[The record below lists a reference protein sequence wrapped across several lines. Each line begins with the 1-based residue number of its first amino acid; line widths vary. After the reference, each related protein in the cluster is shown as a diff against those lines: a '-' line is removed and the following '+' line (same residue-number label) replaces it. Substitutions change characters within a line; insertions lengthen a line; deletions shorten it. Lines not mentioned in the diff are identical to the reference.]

1 MNGTARSFRNLSA
14 VCAVVAGL
22 ATAQSVSTSQIN
34 GSVQDS
40 SGLPVPNAEIKLT
53 QLATGALRTTVTA
66 ADGAYVFPSLAVGPY
81 QLEVTKE
88 GFTKYVQS
96 GIVLQVDTN
105 PEINIVLKVG
115 SVAEQVV
122 VEAAASMVETHST
135 GVGQLVDSQRIV
147 DLPLNGRQA
156 TDLIFLA
163 GAATIGPA
171 GDLSSNKNYP
181 TQVISVAGG
190 QSNGMTYLLDG
201 GTHNDP
207 FNNLNLPIP
216 FPDVLQEFKVETSA
230 LPAQYGHHAAAAVNA
245 VTKSGTNEFHG
256 DLFEFVRNG
265 VFNARNFFAAAR
277 DSLKRNQ
284 FGGTFG
290 GPVLKNKL
298 FFFAGYQGTI
308 TRSDPPTRI
317 SFVPTAAMLQGDFTT
332 IASPTCNAGRQ
343 ITLKAPFSNNKIAPG
358 LFSKPALNILKYIP
372 STDDPCGQVTFG
384 IPAKTDEHQGIGRV
398 DYQWSAK
405 HSLFGRYFLT
415 NLEQPPIY
423 DGKNAL
429 TTGQAGSDDRVQSL
443 VLGDTYLL
451 GSATISSF
459 RATVNRSRI
468 LRTSAQFFSGPEVGV
483 DMSAPVPKFMVV
495 TITGGFGV
503 GGGTASPG
511 FFNTTALQAAE
522 DLSLVRGSH
531 QIGFGANY
539 IHTNANAATNLFT
552 NASFAFTTQ
561 GTNLGLADFLTGNVA
576 TYVQGE
582 AQQTFERQH
591 YIGLYV
597 QDSWRVSSRFT
608 LNAGL
613 RWEPM
618 IPAITPFGWLSH
630 YDLSAFLAGVKSTR
644 FVNAPAGVL
653 FPGDVNGPTK
663 AGFNSR
669 LAEFAPRL
677 GVVWDPKGN
686 GRQTIRASWGVFY
699 DLPHLYSQSHFGAEP
714 PWGSQ
719 INLIGPLPFATPWQ
733 GYPGGNFFPVSLSK
747 DVPFPTGGT
756 WVNYPLDTRP
766 TYVEQWNLSLQKQ
779 IGASLLLSASYV
791 GNVTVHLWTA
801 REMNPAT
808 YFPGGPCVLNGVTY
822 NPCSTTANS
831 QQRRLLSLLNPSQGQ
846 YYGSITQLDD
856 GGTQSYNALL
866 LSLQRR
872 LSRNVTVNGNYTWS
886 HCIADLVNSELAGN
900 SPSYIHPDNRRGDRG
915 NCSSDKR
922 QLLNISAVYQTPR
935 FSERWV
941 ERLAGEWKL
950 ASIVRAQSGSFLS
963 VQTGL
968 DNSLTALVSPNGG
981 ASAQRPNQVLT
992 NVYGDRSYNF
1002 YLNPAAFA
1010 QPATGTFGNIGIA
1023 NIEGPGSLQVD
1034 ASLSRVFRIRERKT
1048 LEFRA
1053 DAFNLPN
1060 HTRLGNPST
1069 SLSSNTF
1076 GKINTAADPR
1086 IMQFALKYVF

>member
-1 MNGTARSFRNLSA
+1 MNGTGSSFRNLYI
-14 VCAVVAGL
+14 VCALIVGSA
-22 ATAQSVSTSQIN
+22 AAQSVSTSQIN

-40 SGLPVPNAEIKLT
+40 SGLPVPNAEIKIT
-53 QLATGALRTTVTA
+53 QIATGALRTTTTT
-66 ADGAYVFPSLAVGPY
+66 ADGTYIFPSLAVGPY
-81 QLEVTKE
+81 RLEVAKE
-88 GFTKYVQS
+88 GFSKYVQS

-163 GAATIGPA
+163 GAATIGPS

-317 SFVPTAAMLQGDFTT
+317 SFVPTAAMLQGDFTS
-332 IASPTCNAGRQ
+332 IASPSCNAGRQ
-343 ITLKAPFSNNKIAPG
+343 ITLKAPFSNNKVAPA

-372 STDDPCGQVTFG
+372 STDSPCGQVTFG

-429 TTGQAGSDDRVQSL
+429 TTGQAGSDDRVQSF

-468 LRTSAQFFSGPEVGV
+468 LRTSAQFFSGPDVGV

-495 TITGGFGV
+495 TIT
-503 GGGTASPG
+503 
-511 FFNTTALQAAE
+511 
-522 DLSLVRGSH
+522 
-531 QIGFGANY
+531 
-539 IHTNANAATNLFT
+539 
-552 NASFAFTTQ
+552 
-561 GTNLGLADFLTGNVA
+561 
-576 TYVQGE
+576 
-582 AQQTFERQH
+582 
-591 YIGLYV
+591 
-597 QDSWRVSSRFT
+597 
-608 LNAGL
+608 
-613 RWEPM
+613 
-618 IPAITPFGWLSH
+618 
-630 YDLSAFLAGVKSTR
+630 
-644 FVNAPAGVL
+644 
-653 FPGDVNGPTK
+653 
-663 AGFNSR
+663 
-669 LAEFAPRL
+669 
-677 GVVWDPKGN
+677 
-686 GRQTIRASWGVFY
+686 
-699 DLPHLYSQSHFGAEP
+699 
-714 PWGSQ
+714 
-719 INLIGPLPFATPWQ
+719 
-733 GYPGGNFFPVSLSK
+733 
-747 DVPFPTGGT
+747 
-756 WVNYPLDTRP
+756 
-766 TYVEQWNLSLQKQ
+766 
-779 IGASLLLSASYV
+779 
-791 GNVTVHLWTA
+791 
-801 REMNPAT
+801 
-808 YFPGGPCVLNGVTY
+808 
-822 NPCSTTANS
+822 
-831 QQRRLLSLLNPSQGQ
+831 
-846 YYGSITQLDD
+846 
-856 GGTQSYNALL
+856 
-866 LSLQRR
+866 
-872 LSRNVTVNGNYTWS
+872 
-886 HCIADLVNSELAGN
+886 
-900 SPSYIHPDNRRGDRG
+900 
-915 NCSSDKR
+915 
-922 QLLNISAVYQTPR
+922 
-935 FSERWV
+935 
-941 ERLAGEWKL
+941 
-950 ASIVRAQSGSFLS
+950 
-963 VQTGL
+963 
-968 DNSLTALVSPNGG
+968 
-981 ASAQRPNQVLT
+981 
-992 NVYGDRSYNF
+992 
-1002 YLNPAAFA
+1002 
-1010 QPATGTFGNIGIA
+1010 
-1023 NIEGPGSLQVD
+1023 
-1034 ASLSRVFRIRERKT
+1034 
-1048 LEFRA
+1048 
-1053 DAFNLPN
+1053 
-1060 HTRLGNPST
+1060 
-1069 SLSSNTF
+1069 
-1076 GKINTAADPR
+1076 
-1086 IMQFALKYVF
+1086 